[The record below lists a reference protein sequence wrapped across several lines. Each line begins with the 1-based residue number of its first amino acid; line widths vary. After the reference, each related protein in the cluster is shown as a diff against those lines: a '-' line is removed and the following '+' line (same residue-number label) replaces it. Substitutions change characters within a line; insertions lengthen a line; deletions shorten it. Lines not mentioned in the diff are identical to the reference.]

1 MSEAEAICD
10 LIKRYETAVE
20 VHIEVY
26 GRQPTMIVNRLKS
39 LKHRLLKLK
48 GETNEK
54 NANKQ

>member
-26 GRQPTMIVNRLKS
+26 DRQPTMIVNRLKS
-39 LKHRLLKLK
+39 LKHRLLRLK
-48 GETNEK
+48 GKTNEDE
-54 NANKQ
+54 Q